1 MKIVVPVKLTPDL
14 VEDLSIDASG
24 KALDMTW
31 MRLIINELG
40 NHAIEQAILLKE
52 KLGGE
57 VIVIAPDL
65 EGADEILFTAAAAGA
80 DRLIRIGGL
89 GDVIRNHHLALAC
102 EPVIAELEPDLI
114 LTGVQVPDDLDGQIG
129 PILAE
134 RLNMPY
140 IGYIAGMHPENGS
153 LVVKKEFAGGLVGEM
168 RVNLPAVIGV
178 QAAESPP
185 RYIAFSRV
193 RQARNTATIED
204 VAATPT
210 DTGTG
215 LVITRMYKP
224 EVTARAEI
232 FTGSADEISDQV
244 IGILKET
251 GVF

>member
-24 KALDMTW
+24 KALDLTW

-52 KLGGE
+52 MLGGE

-65 EGADEILFTAAAAGA
+65 EGSEDILFTAAAAGA

-89 GDVIRNHHLALAC
+89 GEAFSNHHLALAC
-102 EPVIAELEPDLI
+102 LPVIAELEPDLI
-114 LTGVQVPDDLDGQIG
+114 LTGVQAPDDLDGQIG

-134 RLNMPY
+134 QLGMPY
-140 IGYIAGMHPENGS
+140 VGYIAGMVSENGS
-153 LVVKKEFAGGLVGEM
+153 LVVKKEFAGGLVAEM
-168 RVNLPAVIGV
+168 RVNLPAVIGI

-193 RQARNTATIED
+193 RQARSTFTIED
-204 VAATPT
+204 VDVAPT
-210 DTGTG
+210 DTRAE
-215 LVITRMYKP
+215 LVVTRMYKP
-224 EVTARAEI
+224 EVTARAE
-232 FTGSADEISDQV
+232 FLTGSADEISDQV
-244 IGILKET
+244 IGILKEA
-251 GVF
+251 GVV